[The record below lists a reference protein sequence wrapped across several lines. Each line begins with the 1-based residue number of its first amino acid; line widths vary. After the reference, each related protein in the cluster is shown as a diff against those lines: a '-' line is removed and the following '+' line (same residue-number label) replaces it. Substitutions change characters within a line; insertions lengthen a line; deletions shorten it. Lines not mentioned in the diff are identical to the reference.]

1 MWKRIKNLFAK
12 IPPIK
17 KEVGGF
23 EILDGIVIGASYFS
37 TDGKKTSALICPPIW
52 AFNYSLTNVLNRLP
66 QQDVKPE
73 EFQSTFNSLM
83 DDLVA
88 EILVYLE
95 NRLKIIVIKDKLK
108 YKMNSVPESIKA
120 YKNLADIDL
129 TSLCDIAFLKAL
141 DRTRGETHHTQRRY
155 GTDYRIGEIP
165 YDTVEKLR
173 DLSKKVRKD
182 LQDLDAHLALTH
194 GDYKVEIKRLPHAVQ
209 VEWTAIKHALD
220 MTDGGKIVPQRST
233 QGLDNRQ
240 IKYFAIKANYK

>member
-1 MWKRIKNLFAK
+1 MWKLIKNLFAK
-12 IPPIK
+12 KPPIK

-23 EILDGIVIGASYFS
+23 EILDGIVIGAGYFS

-66 QQDVKPE
+66 QRDVNSE

-83 DDLVA
+83 DDLIA
-88 EILVYLE
+88 ETLVYLE
-95 NRLKIIVIKDKLK
+95 NRLKIIVVKDKLK

-120 YKNLADIDL
+120 YKNLAGIDL
-129 TSLCDIAFLKAL
+129 TSLCDMAFLKAV
-141 DRTRGETHHTQRRY
+141 DRTRGETHHTHRRY
-155 GTDYRIGEIP
+155 GTDYRIGEIS

-173 DLSKKVRKD
+173 DLSKKVRGD
-182 LQDLDAHLALTH
+182 LQDLDVHLAVTH

-220 MTDGGKIVPQRST
+220 MTDGGKIVQQRST
-233 QGLDNRQ
+233 QGVDARQ
-240 IKYFAIKANYK
+240 IKYFAITANYK